1 MQRDIRRLKDRQFDI
16 LVVGGGISG
25 AAIAWDA
32 ALRGYDVALI
42 EKKDYGHATSMATS
56 KLIHGDGLR
65 YLAGLDFPLV
75 RESLRERRLLSQ
87 NAPHQ
92 VFPLGTLIP
101 IYDYTPSKRSKLKV
115 GLTLYDWL
123 SYDKNDLS
131 DSDKYLP
138 NHQYLSA
145 EEALQLESTLS
156 REGLKGAFYYYD
168 GLNKHPER
176 INIDFLHSA
185 YEKSAHLANYVEA
198 SDFIIEEVED
208 IKKVVGVK
216 AKDLLTDEEFKIHAK
231 ITINA
236 TGPWADLLLAKLN
249 DRPVRKLQRA
259 KGIHLLFRRFTQN
272 NVISFETRDKHH
284 FFFIPW
290 LKYSLLGTSD
300 TQFTGHPDELT
311 VTSDEAQDFIN
322 LVRQYYPVN
331 ISLKDVIHAYVGIRP
346 LVTKSGDSSSTY
358 KALRKHEIINHRK
371 AEKVFGLI
379 SVLGSKYT
387 TSRGLAEAAVDI
399 AMKEADLPKN
409 PCRTANTPI
418 SGGHVG
424 KKLSTFTSDA
434 IARYKNDYSSD
445 LISHLIEY
453 YGSNYEKLI
462 EVLKK
467 EKCLDKRIDDEIG
480 HIAAEIVYAVDQESA
495 IDLSDFMLRRSG
507 IGNCGIPTE
516 RVLCGIAEVMGR
528 VRRWDRTAIK
538 EQIKKYKDGTGLK
551 FV

>member
-1 MQRDIRRLKDRQFDI
+1 MQRDIGRLKNKQFDV

-42 EKKDYGHATSMATS
+42 EKKDYGHATSMATA
-56 KLIHGDGLR
+56 KLIHGGLL
-65 YLAGLDFPLV
+65 YLAGLDFTLM

-101 IYDYTPSKRSKLKV
+101 MYDYTPSKCSKLKV
-115 GLTLYDWL
+115 RLTLYDWL

-131 DSDKYLP
+131 DSDKHLP

-145 EEALQLESTLS
+145 EETLQLESTLS
-156 REGLKGAFYYYD
+156 HEGLKGAFYYYD

-259 KGIHLLFRRFTQN
+259 KGIHLLFRRLTQN
-272 NVISFETRDKHH
+272 NAIGFETRDKHH

-300 TQFTGHPDELT
+300 TPFTGHPDELT
-311 VTSDEAQDFIN
+311 VTSEEAQDFID
-322 LVRQYYPVN
+322 LVSQYYPVN
-331 ISLKDVIHAYVGIRP
+331 ISLKDVLHAYVGIRP
-346 LVTKSGDSSSTY
+346 LVTKSSDSSSTY

-379 SVLGSKYT
+379 SVLGGKYT

-424 KKLSTFTSDA
+424 KRLSIFTGDA

-467 EKCLDKRIDDEIG
+467 EKCLDKTIDDEIG

-507 IGNCGIPTE
+507 IGNCGVPTE

-528 VRRWDRTAIK
+528 ARGWDHTTIK
-538 EQIKKYKDGTGLK
+538 EQIEKYKDGTSLK

>member
-56 KLIHGDGLR
+56 KLIHSKLH
-65 YLAGLDFPLV
+65 YLAGLDFSLV

-87 NAPHQ
+87 NAPHL
-92 VFPLGTLIP
+92 VFPLGILIP

-131 DSDKYLP
+131 DSDKHLP

-145 EEALQLESTLS
+145 EEALQLESTLI

-198 SDFIIEEVED
+198 SGFMIEEVED

-216 AKDLLTDEEFKIHAK
+216 AKDMLTDEEFQIHAK

-236 TGPWADLLLAKLN
+236 TGSWADLLLAKLN

-272 NVISFETRDKHH
+272 NAIGFETRDKHH

-300 TQFTGHPDELT
+300 TPFTGHPDELT
-311 VTSDEAQDFIN
+311 VTSEEAQDFID

-331 ISLKDVIHAYVGIRP
+331 ISLKDVLHAYVGIRSS
-346 LVTKSGDSSSTY
+346 VTKSGDSSSTY
-358 KALRKHEIINHRK
+358 KASRKHEIINHRK

-379 SVLGSKYT
+379 SVLGGKYT

-424 KKLSTFTSDA
+424 KRLSTFTSDA

-462 EVLKK
+462 EILKK
-467 EKCLDKRIDDEIG
+467 EKCLDKTIDDEIG

-507 IGNCGIPTE
+507 IGNCGVPTE
-516 RVLCGIAEVMGR
+516 RVLCGIAEMMGR
-528 VRRWDRTAIK
+528 ARGWDHTTVQ
-538 EQIKKYKDGTGLK
+538 EQIEKYKNGTGLK
-551 FV
+551 LV